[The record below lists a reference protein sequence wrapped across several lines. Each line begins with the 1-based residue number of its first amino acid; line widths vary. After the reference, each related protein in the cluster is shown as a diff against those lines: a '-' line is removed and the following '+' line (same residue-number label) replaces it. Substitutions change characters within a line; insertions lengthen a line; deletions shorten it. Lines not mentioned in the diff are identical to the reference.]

1 MQFWQRHLEAIQAEG
16 ITAVEYAAREG
27 LPVRTLYNRRKT
39 LNNRLAAGRARVAQ
53 HPSPGSQGNTSFV
66 AVQLPAQKFRP
77 LQPPAVSTAHIGA
90 LPFSY
95 RIRFQ
100 SGLSIE
106 LAQLP
111 DVNWLL
117 DLARKLPVA
126 TGDA

>member
-1 MQFWQRHLEAIQAEG
+1 MQFWQQHLEAIQAEG

-53 HPSPGSQGNTSFV
+53 HLPPGSQGNTSFV
-66 AVQLPAQKFRP
+66 AVQLPAQKIRR
-77 LQPPAVSTAHIGA
+77 LQPPVANTTHTVV

-95 RIRFQ
+95 RIQFH

-126 TGDA
+126 TGGV